1 MVILQKRVAGLNEN
15 SLERFLTKAKRA
27 VGLRGAVTVLVTSSQ
42 ELRRLNQRF
51 RGQDRPTDVLSFP
64 AEMQP
69 ASGFAGDVAI
79 SAEIAAQNARQL
91 GHSAAEEVKILVLH
105 GILHL
110 AGFDHEADSGQMAR
124 KEERLRKQLRL
135 SAALIERSSGP
146 GANDRRRVAGNSRR
160 QTSTDEPLHQ
170 IAEARAMSYAVGASL
185 LLLVGLLTLVS
196 YVDRL
201 YTEIGKFLS
210 REFQDNIDSF
220 EKNVE
225 PNLRASRARA
235 SLSMAILVQ
244 VTMAAIA
251 LSIGFIVFSDKAW
264 SFQEILQATLSLV
277 LIVIVFNRF
286 LPFVFF
292 SRTNGE
298 WLARWVPVLRILIYL
313 VLPVTLM
320 LGFLQSVASLTKRP
334 ADEEPESPA
343 EAVDALIEAGQ
354 EEGII
359 QASDRDLI
367 QSVVEFSG
375 KTVREAM
382 KPRPEMVAVPVNTT
396 VEQFVELLR
405 TKPFSRVPV
414 YRDSIHSIVG
424 IVYAQDVLQVP
435 DTEARARTVESLMRK
450 EVYFVPESKLGSH
463 LLREMRK
470 NNVRMAI
477 VVDEYGGVA
486 GLVTIE
492 DLVEEIVGE
501 IGDEHEKSQVIKEN
515 DHAYIVPGNM
525 DVDRS
530 RRTLWDSPGRQRSR
544 HRGRA
549 GDGTGR
555 PHSAEGRNIEED
567 GLRFEVLESTDRR
580 VERVRIVAVE
590 PRQMKLI

>member
-1 MVILQKRVAGLNEN
+1 
-15 SLERFLTKAKRA
+15 
-27 VGLRGAVTVLVTSSQ
+27 
-42 ELRRLNQRF
+42 
-51 RGQDRPTDVLSFP
+51 
-64 AEMQP
+64 
-69 ASGFAGDVAI
+69 
-79 SAEIAAQNARQL
+79 
-91 GHSAAEEVKILVLH
+91 
-105 GILHL
+105 
-110 AGFDHEADSGQMAR
+110 
-124 KEERLRKQLRL
+124 
-135 SAALIERSSGP
+135 
-146 GANDRRRVAGNSRR
+146 
-160 QTSTDEPLHQ
+160 
-170 IAEARAMSYAVGASL
+170 MSYAVGASL

-220 EKNVE
+220 EKKVE

-251 LSIGFIVFSDKAW
+251 LSVGFIVFSDKAW

-277 LIVIVFNRF
+277 LVVVVFNRF

-298 WLARWVPVLRILIYL
+298 WLARWVPLLRILIYL

-334 ADEEPESPA
+334 SDEEPESPA

-525 DVDRS
+525 DVDHLDELFGIRLEGKEAA
-530 RRTLWDSPGRQRSR
+530 TVAGLVTELAGRIPQK
-544 HRGRA
+544 G
-549 GDGTGR
+549 
-555 PHSAEGRNIEED
+555 EIIEED